1 MMNQPKLLLTIMTST
16 LCFSGIAAASPK
28 AQDHNSTRSN
38 RGAIAAPVDTGHK
51 IEKQH
56 AGELSNVQ
64 SVKGRNPQTGKEIN
78 TVKKKT
84 GRNPQTGKEINIR
97 KRED

>member
-1 MMNQPKLLLTIMTST
+1 MMNQSKLLLTTVIST
-16 LCFSGIAAASPK
+16 LCFSGIVAASPT

-38 RGAIAAPVDTGHK
+38 RGAIAAPVDTDHE

-56 AGELSNVQ
+56 TGELQNVQ

-78 TVKKKT
+78 TVKKRT
-84 GRNPQTGKEINIR
+84 GRNPQTGKEINTT
-97 KRED
+97 KKED